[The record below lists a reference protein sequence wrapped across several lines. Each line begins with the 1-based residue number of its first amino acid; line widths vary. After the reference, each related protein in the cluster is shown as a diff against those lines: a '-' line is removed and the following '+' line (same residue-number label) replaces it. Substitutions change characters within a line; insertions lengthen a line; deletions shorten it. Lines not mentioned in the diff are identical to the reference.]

1 MFHGIVLAGGM
12 AEISMIIQD
21 QILRFRLILF
31 SLRETIF
38 VNLVLMQVF
47 YLFDQRWS
55 KWSCLEHQQSIT
67 HRWQKQETQH
77 FLMEARNTSV
87 ANKI

>member
-1 MFHGIVLAGGM
+1 
-12 AEISMIIQD
+12 
-21 QILRFRLILF
+21 
-31 SLRETIF
+31 
-38 VNLVLMQVF
+38 MQVF

-55 KWSCLEHQQSIT
+55 KWSCLEQQQSIT